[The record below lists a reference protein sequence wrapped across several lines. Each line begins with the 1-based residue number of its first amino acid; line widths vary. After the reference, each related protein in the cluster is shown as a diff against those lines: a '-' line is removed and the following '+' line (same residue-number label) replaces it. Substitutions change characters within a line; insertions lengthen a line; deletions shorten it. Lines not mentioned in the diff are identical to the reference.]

1 MIGIKEDK
9 QKMTKN
15 DYDQLLRQLYNLEL
29 ESPCQNGAC
38 VGCQNC
44 EYSINGCY
52 GDECA
57 IDVIRREAVIKC
69 YLHLEKDQ

>member
-1 MIGIKEDK
+1 
-9 QKMTKN
+9 MTKN

-29 ESPCQNGAC
+29 EAPCQNGAC

-44 EYSINGCY
+44 EYGINGCY

-69 YLHLEKDQ
+69 YLHLEKDR